1 MNRDFQQAL
10 WDAATEDDCRQL
22 IRLAVREDL
31 GRTYDWTTV
40 ALVAPETDGRASVV
54 ARRAGVVAGLPAA
67 ELVLGEMDSRM
78 TWQPRVVDGASVTA
92 GEVLA
97 TIVGPAR
104 SLLTAE
110 RPLLNF
116 LGHLSGIASLTRRY
130 VEAVAGTGARVYD
143 TRKTTPGWRRLEK
156 YAVRMGG
163 GHNHRA
169 GLFDAV
175 LIKDNHLALGA
186 VRPGCGLAGTEATHY
201 SPAQAVSLAREF
213 LAHLP
218 ANEPARDM
226 IVEVE
231 VDNLSQFA
239 EVLRVRPDIVLL
251 DNMSLDD
258 LRAAVARRNAE
269 APQVEL
275 EASGGVNL
283 ETIRAI
289 ADTGVDRISVG
300 ALTHSASWFDVG
312 LDWEENAE
320 F

>member
-10 WDAATEDDCRQL
+10 WDTATEDDCRQL

-31 GRTYDWTTV
+31 DRTYDWTTV
-40 ALVAPETDGRASVV
+40 ALVAPETEGKANVV
-54 ARRAGVVAGLPAA
+54 ARRAGVVAGLPAVQ
-67 ELVLGEMDSRM
+67 LVLAEMDSQM
-78 TWQPRVVDGASVTA
+78 LWQPSAVDGASVAA
-92 GEVLA
+92 GEILA

-116 LGHLSGIASLTRRY
+116 LGHLSGIATLTRRY
-130 VEAVAGTGARVYD
+130 VAAVAGTGGVYD

-186 VRPGCGLAGTEATHY
+186 AGPGDDLAESNAAHY
-201 SPAQAVSLAREF
+201 SPAQAVTLAREF
-213 LAHLP
+213 LARLP
-218 ANEPARDM
+218 ATESARDM

-231 VDNLSQFA
+231 VDNLRQFD
-239 EVLRVRPDIVLL
+239 EVLVVRPDIVLL

-258 LRAAVARRNAE
+258 LRAAVAQRNAQ
-269 APQVEL
+269 APRIEL

-283 ETIRAI
+283 DTIRDI
-289 ADTGVDRISVG
+289 AGTGVDRISVG

-312 LDWEENAE
+312 LD